1 MPLPYAPGPKPAL
14 PWTNLLRMRKD
25 SLGFLTYLHQTY
37 GDVAH
42 FQIGPGHFHLVNHP
56 DLNREVLVVQA
67 KKVRKGL
74 GLQRAKILLGEGLL
88 TSEDQ
93 AHMRQR
99 RMMQPAFHHKK
110 VATYAEQ
117 MVRHSTALSDS
128 WRAGQTYDLSHEMMT
143 VTLAIVAEALF
154 GSDVSAESD
163 VIGESLTTVIGAFNA
178 LTNPFAQILLK
189 FPLPYTKR
197 IEGAI
202 RRLNETIYRV
212 IRERREKGT
221 DEGDLLG
228 MLLSAQ
234 DDEGDGSRF
243 DDQQVRDETM
253 TLFLAGHETTA
264 NALTWTWYLL
274 SQNPE
279 IEAKLHAELDE
290 VLLGRTPTFEDV
302 PKLKYTEM
310 VFAESMRLLPPV
322 WAFGRQAIEDF
333 ELGGYLIKKDSLLIL
348 SEWVMHRDPRWWTEP
363 ETFDP
368 TRFTPEQKAGRNKFT
383 YFPFSHG
390 ARNCIGEPFAWMEGV
405 LILATLAQKWR
416 LKLVL
421 GHPVVLDPL
430 FTLRPKHGM
439 KMVAM
444 PRN

>member
-1 MPLPYAPGPKPAL
+1 MTLPFAPGPKPTL
-14 PWTNLLRMRKD
+14 PWTNLLAMRKD
-25 SLGFLTYLHQTY
+25 SLGFLTQLHRSY
-37 GDVAH
+37 GDLVH
-42 FQIGPGHFHLVNHP
+42 FQMGPGHFHLVNHP

-67 KKVRKGL
+67 KKMRKGL

-93 AHMRQR
+93 AHMKQR

-117 MVRHSTALSDS
+117 MVRHSMALSDS

-197 IEGAI
+197 IEAAI

-243 DDQQVRDETM
+243 NDTQVRDETM

-279 IEAKLHAELDE
+279 VEAKLHAELDE
-290 VLLGRTPTFEDV
+290 VLQGRTPAFEDV

-310 VFAESMRLLPPV
+310 IFAESMRMLPPV
-322 WAFGRQAIEDF
+322 WAFGRQAVEDF
-333 ELGGYLIKKDSLLIL
+333 ELGGHLIRKDSLLIL
-348 SEWVMHRDPRWWTEP
+348 SEWVMHRDARWWTEP
-363 ETFDP
+363 EVFDP
-368 TRFTPEQKAGRNKFT
+368 TRFTPEQKAARNKFT

-416 LKLVL
+416 LKLVP

-439 KMVAM
+439 KMVASA
-444 PRN
+444 RN